1 MERSGMTSRSLRGGQ
16 GARSSAGPGCTAG
29 TFASIHSTGRRH
41 AAPVL
46 RETGGHSELT
56 PTVKHAVPSQPAE
69 AGAEMSGGS

>member
-1 MERSGMTSRSLRGGQ
+1 MERTEMTARALRGGQ
-16 GARSSAGPGCTAG
+16 GARSSAGPGTRSG
-29 TFASIHSTGRRH
+29 TFASIHSTGRCH

-56 PTVKHAVPSQPAE
+56 PTVQHAVNPLPAV